1 MTDDIQLEHAYNP
14 VTGAYISSR
23 PADMSPRE
31 PGVYLISA
39 YATTIAPPAV
49 KDDGSEVA
57 CFRDGAWVIL
67 SVEPVQDESEQ
78 QAPEPTPPTFEE
90 RLKALQDAVQA
101 ELDAQ
106 SRVYGYDSIASAVSY
121 ADEPAVPRFQREGQA
136 LRAWRS
142 MVWAA
147 CYELLAQVQAGHRE
161 EPTRDEL
168 IAELPAYEAP
178 EDAE

>member
-1 MTDDIQLEHAYNP
+1 MTNDIQLEHAYNP
-14 VTGAYISSR
+14 VTGAYVSSR
-23 PADMSPRE
+23 PADVSPRE

-49 KDDGSEVA
+49 AEDGSEVA
-57 CFRDGAWVIL
+57 CFRDGAWVVL
-67 SVEPVQDESEQ
+67 PVEADQGASEQ
-78 QAPEPTPPTFEE
+78 PTPEPTPSTFEE

-106 SRVYGYDSIASAVSY
+106 ARAYGYDSIASAVSY
-121 ADEPAVPRFQREGQA
+121 AEEPAVPKFQREGQA

-142 MVWAA
+142 VVWAA
-147 CYELLAQVQAGHRE
+147 CYQLLAEVQAGDRE
-161 EPTRDEL
+161 EPTREEL
-168 IAELPAYEAP
+168 VAELPVYVAP